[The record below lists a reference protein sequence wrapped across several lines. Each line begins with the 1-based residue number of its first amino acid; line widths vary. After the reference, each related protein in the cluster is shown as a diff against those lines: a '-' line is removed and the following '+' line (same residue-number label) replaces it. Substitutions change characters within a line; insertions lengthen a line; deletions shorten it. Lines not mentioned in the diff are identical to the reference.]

1 MQHPDASFLLTLYL
15 QLYFPLSTTVNYYQ
29 GYNMSQPSPPLKSS
43 FQVSQSLPSIL
54 QEPPPYLQGIPFK
67 TPNGYLKSLQI
78 LQIPVHTMYVGI
90 HTYL

>member
-54 QEPPPYLQGIPFK
+54 QEPPPLSAGDTFQDP
-67 TPNGYLKSLQI
+67 
-78 LQIPVHTMYVGI
+78 
-90 HTYL
+90 